1 MRRKAGAEAGP
12 ELCRPSIRYGCSL
25 DRGPWGPRLPGSLP
39 PQGEGEGNARSGNA
53 SGLSCS
59 SDTATRGSHVE
70 GTLAALTPRVVILTD
85 LRTAVSV
92 APGQRAG
99 VREAAGAHVSRP
111 RSPAPDWRP
120 IPAPVAPRLI
130 ALSPLSSQAAAP
142 EDPVVEKV
150 SAHLRR
156 NWAMLEG
163 AAAAD
168 VGFSGLYKATFDNMS
183 AYLKKKEQRLQKRR
197 QPPGPAPQEQAKKL
211 RPAEVPLRCPS
222 SPPGAPMHQSRLCCP
237 LPAHGSL

>member
-211 RPAEVPLRCPS
+211 RPAEVPLRQCPQG
-222 SPPGAPMHQSRLCCP
+222 PCHPAPRHWPSTC
-237 LPAHGSL
+237 